1 MKTKL
6 NTSLSIAICLTSALL
21 LTQCS
26 APRTETVRSAK
37 PTQTGYVTVKALGDT
52 TVATRR
58 LIHHPL
64 TNKDIG
70 KVYEEITIVSP
81 RGTSV
86 EDRVIVRALPRLET
100 NVVTR

>member
-1 MKTKL
+1 MKAKL
-6 NTSLSIAICLTSALL
+6 NTPLSIAVCLTSAFF
-21 LTQCS
+21 LTQCNT
-26 APRTETVRSAK
+26 PRTETVRAVK
-37 PTQTGYVTVKALGDT
+37 PTPTGAVTVKAFGDT